1 MPPLQNKN
9 NMRRRGGVSP
19 PANRRQIRAGGY
31 RIRPYGR
38 IISYICSTMFHLKVD
53 ICYDAVHLIIGSLRE
68 GAPRSGGGECVHIEK
83 YFFTPTWA
91 PSVTASLEARRATSL
106 SEGGLALR

>member
-1 MPPLQNKN
+1 
-9 NMRRRGGVSP
+9 
-19 PANRRQIRAGGY
+19 
-31 RIRPYGR
+31 
-38 IISYICSTMFHLKVD
+38 MFHLRVD

-91 PSVTASLEARRATSL
+91 PSVTASLEARRATSMFCSAKLDRRLRPVL